1 MKKIILL
8 AACAS
13 ITACSAHLPSTQ
25 ISDLDEVRAAIQ
37 ASKAA
42 GAEKCAPKS
51 QAKAVAAMYQ
61 AAHEITDEAG
71 YHPDENA
78 DLIAS
83 ALKYANK
90 AHSEAK
96 VNCAPAKPVV
106 HVIKLKPVMIVKP
119 KPVVVHHVIPKAPI
133 KIATKRVVVEVIHL
147 EGVYF
152 QSNKADLTPS
162 SHIAMEK
169 AVATLK
175 KRPDIQVEIAAYTD
189 SRGKA
194 SYNQSLSNKRAHSVM
209 SYLVN
214 SGISSERLSAHGYG
228 ESNPIADNQT
238 REGRAKNRRVELNVL
253 K

>member
-25 ISDLDEVRAAIQ
+25 ISDLDNVRAAIQ

-42 GAEKCAPKS
+42 DAEKCAPKS

-71 YHPDENA
+71 YHAEEDA
-78 DLIAS
+78 ALIAS
-83 ALKYANK
+83 ALSYANK
-90 AHSEAK
+90 ARDEAK
-96 VNCAPAKPVV
+96 INCA
-106 HVIKLKPVMIVKP
+106 KP
-119 KPVVVHHVIPKAPI
+119 KPVVVVQPKP
-133 KIATKRVVVEVIHL
+133 VVVVQPKPVVIIPAKPIVVEIIHL

-152 QSNKADLTPS
+152 KSNSADLTPG
-162 SHIAMEK
+162 SHITMDK
-169 AVATLK
+169 AVEILK
-175 KRPDIQVEIAAYTD
+175 KRSHIKIQVAAYSD

-194 SYNQSLSNKRAHSVM
+194 SYNQKLSDKRASSVM
-209 SYLVN
+209 NYLIN
-214 SGISSERLSAHGYG
+214 HGISSDRLTEHGFG
-228 ESNPIADNQT
+228 EANPIADNKT
-238 REGRAKNRRVELNVL
+238 REGRAKNRRVELGIL

>member
-51 QAKAVAAMYQ
+51 QAKAVATMYQ

-71 YHPDENA
+71 YHAEEDAE
-78 DLIAS
+78 LIAS

-90 AHSEAK
+90 ARDEAK
-96 VNCAPAKPVV
+96 INCAKPKPVI
-106 HVIKLKPVMIVKP
+106 HHAKP
-119 KPVVVHHVIPKAPI
+119 KPVVVVQPKPI
-133 KIATKRVVVEVIHL
+133 VVVQPKPVVKAKAKRVVLEVIHL

-152 QSNKADLTPS
+152 KTNSADLTPA

-175 KRPDIQVEIAAYTD
+175 KRPDIQVEIAAYSD

-194 SYNQSLSNKRAHSVM
+194 SYNQKLSDKRARSVM
-209 SYLVN
+209 NYLVN
-214 SGISSERLSAHGYG
+214 HGISSDRLTAHGYG
-228 ESNPIADNQT
+228 EANPIADNKT

>member
-71 YHPDENA
+71 YHPEEDA

-83 ALKYANK
+83 ALKYAKK
-90 AHSEAK
+90 ARAEAK
-96 VNCAPAKPVV
+96 VNCAPP
-106 HVIKLKPVMIVKP
+106 KP
-119 KPVVVHHVIPKAPI
+119 KPVVVHHVKPKPI
-133 KIATKRVVVEVIHL
+133 VKVPAKRVVLEVIHL

-152 QSNKADLTPS
+152 KTNSADLTPA
-162 SHIAMEK
+162 SHMAMEK

-175 KRPDIQVEIAAYTD
+175 KRPDIKVEIAAYTD

-194 SYNQSLSNKRAHSVM
+194 SYNQSLSNKRAHRVM
-209 SYLVN
+209 DYLVN
-214 SGISSERLSAHGYG
+214 HGISSNRLSAHGYG
-228 ESNPIADNQT
+228 EANPIADNQT
-238 REGRAKNRRVELNVL
+238 REGRAKNRRVELNIL